1 MRNQAVTGLVIAGMM
16 LAATGCESEQP
27 TAAAEVPSA
36 RSTPTTTHSSAQTGD
51 PARYCQLTEQ
61 LEAYGRKAF
70 AGLGRN
76 ATAAEYR
83 SVERGSVLDNAAAL
97 RGLEAAAPERLRDD
111 VRTFVTSMRQ
121 RGGLEPAGTVTPA
134 DAAAAEQAILG
145 FERRACRK

>member
-16 LAATGCESEQP
+16 LAAMGCESEQP
-27 TAAAEVPSA
+27 EAAAQVPSA
-36 RSTPTTTHSSAQTGD
+36 RSSAATTPGAAQTGD

-61 LEAYGRKAF
+61 LEAYGREAF

-83 SVERGSVLDNAAAL
+83 RVERRFVIDNAAAL
-97 RGLEAAAPERLRDD
+97 RELEAAVPERLRDD

-121 RGGLEPAGTVTPA
+121 RGGLEPSGTVTSA
-134 DAAAAEQAILG
+134 DASAAEQEVRAY
-145 FERRACRK
+145 ERRACRE